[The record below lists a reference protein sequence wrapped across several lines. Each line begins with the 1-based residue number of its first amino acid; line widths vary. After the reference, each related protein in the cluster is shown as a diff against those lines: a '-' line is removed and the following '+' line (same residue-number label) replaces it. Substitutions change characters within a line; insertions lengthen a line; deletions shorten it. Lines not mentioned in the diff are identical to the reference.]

1 MSSGYVD
8 DAEQM
13 PATAP
18 ANSVSNV
25 FKLFLPSDSDRSH
38 CMENRVRSLERE
50 EKKKKR
56 KRATCLFHALVG
68 SKLNSRVRRDSYD
81 VGAVSLE
88 VTCGGGGGGGGTPKK
103 V

>member
-50 EKKKKR
+50 KKKKEESHMPFSRPRR
-56 KRATCLFHALVG
+56 KQTEQPSTARFL
-68 SKLNSRVRRDSYD
+68 
-81 VGAVSLE
+81 
-88 VTCGGGGGGGGTPKK
+88 
-103 V
+103 